1 MPTVAFFAM
10 AALLLVAAP
19 CLPCSVVG
27 PLPSAQELV
36 NRAEVIVRARVEGL
50 SDEPGRGGTLAGSP
64 SQVRFTVLVVLKGS
78 LSHSVLEFNG
88 HLDDRDDP
96 NDRVVP
102 YDFVRPG
109 GRHGNCFALGYRQGA
124 EYLLLLTRADH
135 QAYAQAN
142 QLTPYWSPL
151 RPTNEQLFGV
161 ADPWE
166 RWVVQQIAAGEAAIA
181 DLHPRSKS
189 RKRKAG

>member
-1 MPTVAFFAM
+1 MADADAFMTHRSAQSRRLALRSNRSARKSATGAASDIRRRGTVPTVAFFAM

-78 LSHSVLEFNG
+78 LRHSVLEFNG

-109 GRHGNCFALGYRQGA
+109 GRHGNCF
-124 EYLLLLTRADH
+124 
-135 QAYAQAN
+135 
-142 QLTPYWSPL
+142 
-151 RPTNEQLFGV
+151 
-161 ADPWE
+161 
-166 RWVVQQIAAGEAAIA
+166 
-181 DLHPRSKS
+181 
-189 RKRKAG
+189 